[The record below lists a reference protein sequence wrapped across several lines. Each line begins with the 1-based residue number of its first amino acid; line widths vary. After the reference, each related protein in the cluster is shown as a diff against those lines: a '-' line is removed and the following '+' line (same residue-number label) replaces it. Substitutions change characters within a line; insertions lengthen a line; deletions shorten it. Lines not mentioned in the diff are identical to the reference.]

1 MLGGIRAHLT
11 YANVLATLAFF
22 MVLGGGTAWAVDEWT
37 GENIQNGTLTTADYK
52 NNDIRTF
59 DVRND
64 SFPGGGLTGADLA
77 SESVGPSEIAEQSVR
92 REDTEIGFVNGFQ
105 YTWQNSTLTDATVSK
120 ELQVGCDNGG
130 EVSGG
135 GYVIS
140 GPAGQNV
147 PSVVVQR
154 SYAVDQ
160 SHWLVRAVVQSG
172 TPTWQLTVVANCIGQ

>member
-1 MLGGIRAHLT
+1 MRKHLT
-11 YANVLATLAFF
+11 YANVIATLAFV

-37 GENIQNGTLTTADYK
+37 GANIQNGTLTSADYK
-52 NNDIRTF
+52 NNDIRSG

-64 SFPGGGLTGADLA
+64 NSPGGGLTGADLA
-77 SESVGPSEIAEQSVR
+77 SDSVGPSELAEQAVGL
-92 REDTEIGFVNGFQ
+92 EDTVIGFVNGFQ
-105 YTWQNSTLTDATVSK
+105 YMSQNSTLTDATVSK
-120 ELQVGCDNGG
+120 ELQVPCHNGG

-154 SYAVDQ
+154 SYAVD
-160 SHWLVRAVVQSG
+160 SSTWLVRAVAQSG
-172 TPTWQLTVVANCIGQ
+172 TPTWQLTVVANCVGQ